1 MNDEQLLRYS
11 RHILMPS
18 MDFEGQQALIDSTV
32 LIVGAGGLGCP
43 AALYLAA
50 AGVGRLILVDFDHVE
65 LTNLQRQIAHGMA
78 DIGQAKTASLQQS
91 IQAINPDVEVVCLN
105 GKIEELDLTEWVAKI
120 DVVLECSD
128 NLISRYHSNQF
139 CHNHN
144 LPLVSGAAIGF
155 SAQVSVFNYQN
166 GPCYQCLYPDG
177 HHEQL
182 TCAQSGVISPL
193 VGIVGSFQ
201 ALECVKIIAGMG
213 EVLAGRLAIF
223 DAMTSQWSN
232 FKLKKNQHCPCCGTV

>member
-155 SAQVSVFNYQN
+155 SALIYSNMSLSQRIDSDVQFRLPMTGYADSLHHLIRFDPYQN
-166 GPCYQCLYPDG
+166 PPI
-177 HHEQL
+177 HVAPSHEMRAHVQ
-182 TCAQSGVISPL
+182 
-193 VGIVGSFQ
+193 
-201 ALECVKIIAGMG
+201 
-213 EVLAGRLAIF
+213 VLR
-223 DAMTSQWSN
+223 
-232 FKLKKNQHCPCCGTV
+232 